1 MHFSG
6 YDFFQSANSLEITGG
21 DETGCIGPSQFN
33 RQQIDWFIA
42 EFGTSVAK
50 KLKIVCKIVLLQNIP
65 ELFCERRLP
74 LSNGYNLIIEYER
87 EEQVTIK
94 GWSPDS
100 VDEILNMLLSSKNT
114 VFENHA

>member
-1 MHFSG
+1 MCFRISVTFFQADYAIVSIVQITPIMHFSG

-94 GWSPDS
+94 G
-100 VDEILNMLLSSKNT
+100 
-114 VFENHA
+114 